1 MCALATL
8 TSFKV
13 TQIDAP
19 WGIVRG
25 HTEKLWED
33 RHRQAPQP
41 QQQQQPAPLEFGHVF
56 MAGVGE
62 GGPEA
67 GSRPSPPENNSSDE
81 EQGSGGSVPGRPRK
95 RSKGKPKAPPGPGEA
110 SRKPRGRPPG
120 SKNKP
125 KPPVIITRENGN
137 AMRPHVLE
145 VASGHDVWE
154 SVADFARRRQR
165 GVCVMGGS
173 GTVTNVTLRQP
184 TTPGATVTIHG
195 RFEIISLSGSYLP
208 PPSPVPPTGL
218 TISFAG
224 ASGQVL
230 GGCVAGALMAASPV
244 LVIATSFT
252 GATYDRLPLADDE
265 GPLLQATAVAG
276 PSAMQAP
283 EMAAYNP
290 TAALQSLYNI
300 APQGG
305 NNPNLNSQQAAQ
317 DVLSQW
323 ASSGSHAQRPQ
334 PY

>member
-1 MCALATL
+1 M
-8 TSFKV
+8 

-19 WGIVRG
+19 WGIVRS
-25 HTEKLWED
+25 HPDKFWEE
-33 RHRQAPQP
+33 RHNR
-41 QQQQQPAPLEFGHVF
+41 QQQQQQHHQQPPAPLEFGHVF

-62 GGPEA
+62 GGTEA
-67 GSRPSPPENNSSDE
+67 GLRPSPPGNNSSDD
-81 EQGSGGSVPGRPRK
+81 EQGSGGSVPGRPPK
-95 RSKGKPKAPPGPGEA
+95 RSKGRPKPPPGAGEP

-195 RFEIISLSGSYLP
+195 RFEIISLSGSYLLP
-208 PPSPVPPTGL
+208 PLPVPPTGL

-252 GATYDRLPLADDE
+252 GAIFDRLPLADE
-265 GPLLQATAVAG
+265 EPLLQVTSAAG
-276 PSAMQAP
+276 APAMQP
-283 EMAAYNP
+283 SDMVPYNP
-290 TAALQSLYNI
+290 TTTLQSLYNI
-300 APQGG
+300 VPQGS
-305 NNPNLNSQQAAQ
+305 NNPNLSSQQAAQ
-317 DVLSQW
+317 LSTAQDVLSPW
-323 ASSGSHAQRPQ
+323 ASGGGHAQRPQ

>member
-1 MCALATL
+1 VTL
-8 TSFKV
+8 TSYKV

-25 HTEKLWED
+25 HYEKLWDEQ
-33 RHRQAPQP
+33 RHK
-41 QQQQQPAPLEFGHVF
+41 QQQQQAPPAENFGHMF

-62 GGPEA
+62 GGAEA
-67 GSRPSPPENNSSDE
+67 GSRPSPPGGNSGSDE
-81 EQGSGGSVPGRPRK
+81 EQGSGSSVPGRPSKRRK
-95 RSKGKPKAPPGPGEA
+95 FRTKPPPGPGEP

-154 SVADFARRRQR
+154 SVAEFARRRQR

-208 PPSPVPPTGL
+208 PPSPTPPTGL

-230 GGCVAGALMAASPV
+230 GGCVVGALTAASPV
-244 LVIATSFT
+244 VVVATSFT

-265 GPLLQATAVAG
+265 PPLPTSGAG
-276 PSAMQAP
+276 PAMQAP
-283 EMAAYNP
+283 DLASFNP
-290 TAALQSLYNI
+290 STALQSLYNI
-300 APQGG
+300 VPQGS
-305 NNPNLNSQQAAQ
+305 NPNPQLTTAQ

-323 ASSGSHAQRPQ
+323 ASGGGQAHRPQ

>member
-1 MCALATL
+1 M
-8 TSFKV
+8 

-19 WGIVRG
+19 WGIVRARY
-25 HTEKLWED
+25 EKPWED
-33 RHRQAPQP
+33 KHKQA
-41 QQQQQPAPLEFGHVF
+41 APENFGHVC
-56 MAGVGE
+56 MAGVE
-62 GGPEA
+62 GGTEA
-67 GSRPSPPENNSSDE
+67 GSRPSPQGGNSSDE
-81 EQGSGGSVPGRPRK
+81 DQSGSSVPGRPRK
-95 RSKGKPKAPPGPGEA
+95 RSKGKSRPPPGPGEP

-154 SVADFARRRQR
+154 SVTDFARRRQR

-208 PPSPVPPTGL
+208 PPAPSPPTGL

-230 GGCVAGALMAASPV
+230 GGCVAGALTAASPV

-265 GPLLQATAVAG
+265 PPIMQVTTASGAQ
-276 PSAMQAP
+276 AMQAP
-283 EMAAYNP
+283 DLSSYNP
-290 TAALQSLYNI
+290 STALQNLYNI
-300 APQGG
+300 VPQT
-305 NNPNLNSQQAAQ
+305 NPNLASQQAAQ
-317 DVLSQW
+317 DVLNQW
-323 ASSGSHAQRPQ
+323 ASGSGHTQRPQ
-334 PY
+334 QY

>member
-1 MCALATL
+1 MTKCAALATL
-8 TSFKV
+8 TSYKV

-25 HTEKLWED
+25 HHEKLWED
-33 RHRQAPQP
+33 RYKQA
-41 QQQQQPAPLEFGHVF
+41 AAENFGHVC
-56 MAGVGE
+56 MAGVE
-62 GGPEA
+62 GGAEM
-67 GSRPSPPENNSSDE
+67 GSRPSPPGGNSSDE
-81 EQGSGGSVPGRPRK
+81 EQSGSSVPGRPRK
-95 RSKGKPKAPPGPGEA
+95 RSKGKSKPPPGPGEP

-137 AMRPHVLE
+137 AMRPHILE

-165 GVCVMGGS
+165 GICVMGGS
-173 GTVTNVTLRQP
+173 GTVTNVTLRQS

-208 PPSPVPPTGL
+208 PPSPTPPAGLTTGL

-230 GGCVAGALMAASPV
+230 GGCVVGALMAASPV
-244 LVIATSFT
+244 LVVATSFT
-252 GATYDRLPLADDE
+252 GATYDRLPLAEDE
-265 GPLLQATAVAG
+265 PPMLQVTVA
-276 PSAMQAP
+276 SAAPTMQSP
-283 EMAAYNP
+283 DLSSYNP
-290 TAALQSLYNI
+290 STALQNLYNI
-300 APQGG
+300 VPQS
-305 NNPNLNSQQAAQ
+305 NPNLNSQQAAQ
-317 DVLSQW
+317 LATPQDVINPW
-323 ASSGSHAQRPQ
+323 ATGSGHTQRPQ